1 MSVGFQCLRRVE
13 KRFVMRLVTIYLIA
27 LALTA
32 CGPSQEEIDNTAII
46 TCNIMGESRNM
57 DAAMRIKEI
66 NAAREKIGA
75 DPYLGTDA
83 TIKESFEWGLCID
96 LVKDGAVFQTKL
108 GAAKAAFRIEQEKL
122 EREAELA
129 RLEEE
134 RLEKQRRE
142 QQYSPITMEQAMS
155 KGESIYQAACLAC
168 HGVSGEGGL
177 GSALQGSTVVMNNQ
191 RRHAEIVVTGVR
203 GTAMQAFGDQ
213 FTASELASVMTYS
226 ANAFGNESGILVQP
240 ADLESLIED

>member
-1 MSVGFQCLRRVE
+1 
-13 KRFVMRLVTIYLIA
+13 MRQIIISLMA
-27 LALTA
+27 LALTG

-83 TIKESFEWGLCID
+83 TIKESFEWALCED
-96 LVKDGAVFQTKL
+96 LVKDDAVYRTKL

-134 RLEKQRRE
+134 RLEKQRWE

-155 KGESIYQAACLAC
+155 EGEFVYQSACFAC
-168 HGVSGEGGL
+168 HGVNGEGGL
-177 GSALQGSTVVMNNQ
+177 GNALRGSSVVMNDQ
-191 RRHAEIVVTGVR
+191 RRHAKILVKGVP
-203 GTAMQAFGDQ
+203 GTAMQAFGAQ
-213 FTASELASVMTYS
+213 LTPSELALVMTYS

-240 ADLESLIED
+240 ADLKSLIED